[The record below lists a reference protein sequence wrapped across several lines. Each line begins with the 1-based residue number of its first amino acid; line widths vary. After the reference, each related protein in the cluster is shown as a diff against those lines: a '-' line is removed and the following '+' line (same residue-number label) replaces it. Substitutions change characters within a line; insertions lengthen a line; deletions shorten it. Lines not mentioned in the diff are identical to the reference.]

1 MREIPV
7 FSGMDSGRLKL
18 IACVAA
24 TTEFRGGDV
33 VLASGSPA
41 DAVLIIASGVL
52 AVDASGEDQRF
63 ERGDLLGELS
73 VLSGADE
80 PNTVVAVG
88 DAKGVV
94 IAQNTRSCNDLCC
107 ATSHYGSSKRG
118 YSSTRLTGSPRP
130 PREYPRPSES
140 SENR

>member
-1 MREIPV
+1 MHPEAGDLTLNDIVALMREIPV

-52 AVDASGEDQRF
+52 
-63 ERGDLLGELS
+63 LS
-73 VLSGADE
+73 L
-80 PNTVVAVG
+80 
-88 DAKGVV
+88 
-94 IAQNTRSCNDLCC
+94 I
-107 ATSHYGSSKRG
+107 HI
-118 YSSTRLTGSPRP
+118 
-130 PREYPRPSES
+130 
-140 SENR
+140 